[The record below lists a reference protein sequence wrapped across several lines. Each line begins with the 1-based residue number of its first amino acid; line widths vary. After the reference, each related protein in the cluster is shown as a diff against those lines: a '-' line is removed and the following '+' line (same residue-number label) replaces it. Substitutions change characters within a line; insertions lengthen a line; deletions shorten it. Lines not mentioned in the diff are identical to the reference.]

1 MTLQTLERRALG
13 SVVELRADPAISS
26 SGRMIVGY
34 AAIFNSATLICQDFE
49 EVIAPGAFAAAIGRD
64 DVRAL
69 IDHDPSLILGRTTAG
84 TLRLAEDAKG
94 LRCEID
100 TPSTSVAADLLIS
113 MDRGDVTQMSFAF
126 RAVRQSWDETL
137 PVIRRTIEEV
147 ELFDVSVVT
156 YPAYPDTEA
165 EACAKRSLMDW
176 RSARPMVPAA
186 NSVRRLKIKRDLLT
200 RIPLRA

>member
-1 MTLQTLERRALG
+1 MTIKTIERRALG
-13 SVVELRADPAISS
+13 AVVDLRDDQEASA

-34 AAIFNSATLICQDFE
+34 AAIFNSPIMIGTDFE
-49 EVIAPGAFAAAIGRD
+49 EVIAPGAFVSAIGRD

-69 IDHDPSLILGRTTAG
+69 IDHDSSLILGRTKAG

-100 TPSTSVAADLLIS
+100 TPSTSIASDLLIS

-126 RAVRQSWDETL
+126 RAMRQSWDESG
-137 PVIRRTIEEV
+137 PIVRRTIEEV

-165 EACAKRSLMDW
+165 EACAKRSLIDW
-176 RSARPMVPAA
+176 RSARSSPDA
-186 NSVRRLKIKRDLLT
+186 NTVRRIKFKRDLLT
-200 RIPLRA
+200 RTPLRA